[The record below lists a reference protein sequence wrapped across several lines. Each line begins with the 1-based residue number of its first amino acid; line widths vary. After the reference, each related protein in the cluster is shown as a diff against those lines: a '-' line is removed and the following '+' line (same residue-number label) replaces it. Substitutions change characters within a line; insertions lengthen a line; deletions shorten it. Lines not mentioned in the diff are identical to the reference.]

1 MPTSQFSSLRGHDG
15 SIRVPDMVVL
25 TVGALSACAIAVGSV
40 AGVPEW
46 WPMVI
51 YGLVSGGA
59 GTWLLSVRNA
69 ASDPGWRRYLGAALV
84 LWGTGQL
91 LMAAQIALDRYSSPN
106 VADLVSTAAFP
117 VLAAGITRAVRSEA
131 FVRPVLR
138 MVIDAVLMG
147 SASSVLVWRLVF
159 QPGDLTGSTQFFVAL
174 VTGIDF
180 VVGAFGLLVYIRR
193 PGRSTGLFALGL
205 VLFAIADAGASY
217 RDDLNAAVP
226 AVACALYCI
235 AMTGFAVGTR
245 MVVPEP
251 ADGQDVRRD
260 VREASATIVIT
271 AVVVTAAMVHVAVY
285 RRVPTLPPIVFTV
298 FTILAFFVRHL
309 VDHAQRGDLFARL
322 RSQLVTDPLTGVS
335 TRYVLDDLDGRRAP
349 STLDVIV
356 VGVEGLGRLNSSKGH
371 AEGDALLVRVGG
383 ALRDEFPDALA
394 IVRVDSDEFVI
405 VVNRVDVPI
414 EIAVLAR
421 DVTHEASIATLDTSV
436 RVRATVG
443 VASGKLADRDVF
455 DVIGRAQRA
464 RHLATTTPGIS
475 VRMYDDAMLARDE
488 RDRFIDARLPK
499 AIERGD
505 ITVHFQPIVLL
516 TTGRVVGVESL
527 ARWTDPLLG
536 VVNPL
541 EFIGRAEATGH
552 IDALGLSI
560 LRQAARAAVSLGL
573 PARQIAMGVNVSA
586 SQLRRHHAGR
596 GFADDVA
603 VILAECG
610 LPPGLLAIA
619 VTESMLV
626 EEHGPAV
633 DELHRLHSMGVQIVI
648 DDFGSGHWALGY
660 FRWLTADVVK
670 IDSSLVATLAHDE
683 RSRAVVASIVDLSRR
698 IGMETIAE
706 GVEDDDVAATAAH
719 LGVNALQGWNY
730 ARAVPYDDLART
742 IDQLDARAD
751 AIRMAVGI
759 APVPARAG
767 ARAGS

>member
-1 MPTSQFSSLRGHDG
+1 
-15 SIRVPDMVVL
+15 V
-25 TVGALSACAIAVGSV
+25 
-40 AGVPEW
+40 
-46 WPMVI
+46 
-51 YGLVSGGA
+51 
-59 GTWLLSVRNA
+59 
-69 ASDPGWRRYLGAALV
+69 
-84 LWGTGQL
+84 
-91 LMAAQIALDRYSSPN
+91 
-106 VADLVSTAAFP
+106 
-117 VLAAGITRAVRSEA
+117 
-131 FVRPVLR
+131 
-138 MVIDAVLMG
+138 
-147 SASSVLVWRLVF
+147 
-159 QPGDLTGSTQFFVAL
+159 QPGELSGATEFFVAF
-174 VTGIDF
+174 VTGVDF
-180 VVGAFGLLVYIRR
+180 VVGAFGLLVFIRR
-193 PGRSTGLFALGL
+193 PQRATGLFALGL
-205 VLFAIADAGASY
+205 LSFAIADVGATF
-217 RDDLNAAVP
+217 RADLDAAVP

-235 AMTGFAVGTR
+235 AMTGFAVGART
-245 MVVPEP
+245 VVPEP
-251 ADGQDVRRD
+251 ADGDDMRRD
-260 VREASATIVIT
+260 LREASVTIVIT
-271 AVVVTAAMVHVAVY
+271 AVVVTAALIHVAVY

-298 FTILAFFVRHL
+298 LTILAFFVRHL
-309 VDHAQRGDLFARL
+309 ADHAQRGDLFARL

-335 TRYVLDDLDGRRAP
+335 TRYVLDDLDAQRAP

-356 VGVEGLGRLNSSKGH
+356 VGVEGVGRLNRSKGH

-383 ALRDEFPDALA
+383 ALRDGFPDALA

-405 VVNRVDVPI
+405 VADRADVPI
-414 EIAVLAR
+414 EAAVLAR
-421 DVTHEASIATLDTSV
+421 DLTHEAAIATLDTSV

-443 VASGKLADRDVF
+443 VASGQMADRDVF
-455 DVIGRAQRA
+455 DVIARSQRA

-475 VRMYDDAMLARDE
+475 VRMYDDAMLARDD

-516 TTGRVVGVESL
+516 ATGRVVAVESL

-536 VVNPL
+536 VVNPV

-603 VILAECG
+603 TILAECG
-610 LPPGLLAIA
+610 LPPDLLAIE

-633 DELHRLHSMGVQIVI
+633 GELHRLHSMGVQIVI

-670 IDSSLVATLAHDE
+670 IDRSLIATLADDE
-683 RSRAVVASIVDLSRR
+683 RSRAVVASIVDLGRR

-730 ARAVPYDDLART
+730 ARAVPYDDLVRT

-751 AIRMAVGI
+751 AIRMAAGI
-759 APVPARAG
+759 APVPARAE
-767 ARAGS
+767 ARVGS